1 MDTGQVN
8 VNFKFILFYL
18 NKMHKGFADLPLHY
32 GRAPRWLFNR
42 MVKLAGAIS
51 EAIVEYGTATL
62 LEKISDPFWFQAF
75 GCVLGFDW
83 HSSGLTTTV
92 CGALKIALKDANLGI
107 AVCGGKGK
115 TSLKTPE
122 EILNSD
128 LGLSMQKLENLAYA
142 SRISAKVDN
151 ACIQDGFQLYHHC
164 FIFDERGNWAVIQ
177 QGMNDSLHKARRYH
191 WFSEDIEG
199 SMVDEPHSA
208 ICCDI
213 KLNKVLD
220 MTSSKS
226 EEVRKCSVAIAQEF
240 ERELKN
246 LKIKKLVMPRHHELY
261 EFHLSKYGRA
271 ILEKIK
277 TIEPKGYEE
286 LIAIKGVGP
295 KTIRALALISEL
307 IYGKAPSYRD
317 PAVYSF
323 AHGGKDGWPYPV
335 DKKGYDESIYTLRRA
350 IEEARL
356 GKREKLKM
364 LKLFDST
371 MQISP

>member
-1 MDTGQVN
+1 M
-8 VNFKFILFYL
+8 
-18 NKMHKGFADLPLHY
+18 KMHKGFADLPLHY
-32 GRAPRWLFNR
+32 GKAPRWLFNR
-42 MVKLAGAIS
+42 MVKLAGAIT
-51 EAIVEYGTATL
+51 EAIVLDYGTATL

-128 LGLSMQKLENLAYA
+128 LGLSTQKLENLAYA

-164 FIFDERGNWAVIQ
+164 FVFDERGNWAVIQ
-177 QGMNDSLHKARRYH
+177 QGMNDCLHKARRYH
-191 WFSEDIEG
+191 WFSGDIEE
-199 SMVDEPHSA
+199 SMVNEPHSG

-213 KLNKVLD
+213 RLDRVLD
-220 MTSSKS
+220 MTSGES
-226 EEVRKCSVAIAQEF
+226 EEARKCSVVIAQEF
-240 ERELKN
+240 ERELKS

-261 EFHLSKYGRA
+261 EFHLSKHGRA

-277 TIEPKGYEE
+277 TIEPKNYEE

-335 DKKGYDESIYTLRRA
+335 NKKRYDESIYTLRQI
-350 IEEARL
+350 IEEAKI
-356 GKREKLKM
+356 GKREKLRVLKR
-364 LKLFDST
+364 LSITEKLFETNKS
-371 MQISP
+371 